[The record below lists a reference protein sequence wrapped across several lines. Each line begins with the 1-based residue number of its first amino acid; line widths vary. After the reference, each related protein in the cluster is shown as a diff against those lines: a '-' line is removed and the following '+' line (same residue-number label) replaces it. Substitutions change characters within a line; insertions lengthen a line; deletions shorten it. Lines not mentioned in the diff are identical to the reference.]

1 MCIGDQIACQFADE
15 GVAALVEVTGVGS
28 ALDLGV
34 DRGASSERS
43 ACSASSCASSL
54 SNRGEWS
61 LEATGELLLVELDM
75 EMELAREALSA

>member
-15 GVAALVEVTGVGS
+15 GVAALVEEVTGVGS

-34 DRGASSERS
+34 DRGASSERP

-61 LEATGELLLVELDM
+61 LEATGELLLVGLDM
-75 EMELAREALSA
+75 EMEV